1 MSAKIALTVIGLAMI
16 IQGLSFYFFSVP
28 ITISMFPTS
37 SAEAI
42 EVGAVLREVLAGGS
56 MFIGIILFLA
66 RTNVTSAAKRILFG
80 ASIGFSLIVIILIH
94 IAFSNDFV
102 SVPITPLIIFVIFAV
117 VSFLYGDPGFGRRSR
132 Y

>member
-1 MSAKIALTVIGLAMI
+1 MFAQGI
-16 IQGLSFYFFSVP
+16 IFYFFSAP
-28 ITISMFPTS
+28 ITRNMFPTS

-42 EVGAVLREVLAGGS
+42 EVGAVLREVLAAGS

-80 ASIGFSLIVIILIH
+80 ASIGFSLIVIILID

-102 SVPITPLIIFVIFAV
+102 SVPIAPLIILVIFAV
-117 VSFLYGDPGFGRRSR
+117 VSFLYGDPGIGRRSR

>member
-1 MSAKIALTVIGLAMI
+1 MFAQGI
-16 IQGLSFYFFSVP
+16 IFYFFSAP
-28 ITISMFPTS
+28 ITRNMFPTS

-42 EVGAVLREVLAGGS
+42 EVGAVLREILAAGS

-66 RTNVTSAAKRILFG
+66 RTNVTSVAKRILFG
-80 ASIGFSLIVIILIH
+80 ASIGFSLIVIILID

-102 SVPITPLIIFVIFAV
+102 SVPIAPLIIFVIFAV
-117 VSFLYGDPGFGRRSR
+117 VSFLYGDLGIGRRSR

>member
-80 ASIGFSLIVIILIH
+80 ASIGFSLIAIILIH
-94 IAFSNDFV
+94 ITFSNDFV
-102 SVPITPLIIFVIFAV
+102 SVPIAVLIIFVVFAII
-117 VSFLYGDPGFGRRSR
+117 SFLYGDPGIGRRSG

>member
-1 MSAKIALTVIGLAMI
+1 MFA
-16 IQGLSFYFFSVP
+16 QGTIFYFFSAQ
-28 ITISMFPTS
+28 ITRNMFPTS

-42 EVGAVLREVLAGGS
+42 EVGAVLREILAAGS

-66 RTNVTSAAKRILFG
+66 RTNVSSAAKRILFG
-80 ASIGFSLIVIILIH
+80 ASIGFSLIVIILID

-102 SVPITPLIIFVIFAV
+102 SVPIVPLIIFAIFAV
-117 VSFLYGDPGFGRRSR
+117 VSFLYGDPGIGRRSR